1 MVTLLNAFVVQL
13 FYFNNVPIHEYL
25 IVKSMAFTSHQF
37 NYADLISTQYKIV
50 NLHAFPNL
58 LNMPH
63 FD

>member
-1 MVTLLNAFVVQL
+1 MSTVLDCKI
-13 FYFNNVPIHEYL
+13 NVI
-25 IVKSMAFTSHQF
+25 TSHQF
-37 NYADLISTQYKIV
+37 NYADLAHNTKIV